1 MCSFHVNRSLSKGVL
16 LMEALVALLLFVSMT
31 TIIGSYWHYLAS
43 IAHRTQER
51 MQGLSIAR
59 EAVQRLIIDHEQ
71 IASPKQYNVAYDYT
85 PLTIHADAVDNLP
98 ALSLVTITVTS
109 LHNNTVV
116 LQTLYAEHY
125 NE

>member
-31 TIIGSYWHYLAS
+31 TIIGSYWYYLAS
-43 IAHRTQER
+43 IRNRTQER

-59 EAVQRLIIDHEQ
+59 EAVQRLIVDHEQ
-71 IASPKQYNVAYDYT
+71 IESQKQYTIAYDYT

>member
-1 MCSFHVNRSLSKGVL
+1 MRSFHANRSLSQGIL

-43 IAHRTQER
+43 IRSRTQER
-51 MQGLSIAR
+51 MEGLSIAR

-71 IASPKQYNVAYDYT
+71 MAAPEQYDIAYDYT
-85 PLTIHADAVDNLP
+85 PLAVHSDLMGDIP
-98 ALSLVTITVTS
+98 TLSLVTITVTS
-109 LHNNTVV
+109 LHSTTVV

-125 NE
+125 HE